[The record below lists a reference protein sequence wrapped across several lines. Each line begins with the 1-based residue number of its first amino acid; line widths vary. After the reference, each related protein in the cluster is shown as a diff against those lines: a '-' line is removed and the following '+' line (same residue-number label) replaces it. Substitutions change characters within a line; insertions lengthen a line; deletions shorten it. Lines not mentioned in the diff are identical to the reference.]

1 MLAGAA
7 IDQSYVQTVHR
18 NGTSSIEKTMEVAI
32 FSDQFASDGLERMD
46 AYCSKGKGIDCSVD
60 VEKKRVTITESF
72 ASGGYYAFSSDY
84 GLPFITHTLVID
96 RIPSDRF
103 ATLFERLL
111 IESNA
116 TPGLVSGGTVKPT
129 DLGDEE
135 ANSEVVAALRL
146 IQANITYTVVMPVAV
161 SEAGAGNASGS
172 IDGSSASFDLV
183 EVLDA
188 SKPITVK
195 SRELNLGYLVAIA
208 GVVVLVALALSF
220 FGMKPAKRRKR

>member
-1 MLAGAA
+1 
-7 IDQSYVQTVHR
+7 
-18 NGTSSIEKTMEVAI
+18 
-32 FSDQFASDGLERMD
+32 
-46 AYCSKGKGIDCSVD
+46 
-60 VEKKRVTITESF
+60 
-72 ASGGYYAFSSDY
+72 
-84 GLPFITHTLVID
+84 
-96 RIPSDRF
+96 
-103 ATLFERLL
+103 
-111 IESNA
+111 
-116 TPGLVSGGTVKPT
+116 VKPT